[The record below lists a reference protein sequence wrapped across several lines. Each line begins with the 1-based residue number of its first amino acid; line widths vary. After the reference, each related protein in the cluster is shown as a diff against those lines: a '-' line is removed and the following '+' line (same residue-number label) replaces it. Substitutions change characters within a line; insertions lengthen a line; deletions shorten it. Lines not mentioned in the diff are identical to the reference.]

1 MVITR
6 SGSQYTRTH
15 AVTDTTREHET
26 TYVEMQN
33 QSDIVITVGNV
44 RKREDYS
51 SLTKRRIFIA
61 QTLNKSPP
69 PPPFAEIVHKV
80 AKQAG
85 HAIGDKDAHV
95 YVAYS
100 WAIDR
105 ERERQREKNDKHT
118 LLASLFTRAQH

>member
-1 MVITR
+1 
-6 SGSQYTRTH
+6 
-15 AVTDTTREHET
+15 
-26 TYVEMQN
+26 MQN

-105 ERERQREKNDKHT
+105 EAEATREK
-118 LLASLFTRAQH
+118 R